1 MIKKTDHVK
10 TIELEIHI
18 SYFCLVAIII
28 CNIYPS
34 THYPKEKN
42 AAQLFLFFIIKT

>member
-34 THYPKEKN
+34 THYPKEKM
-42 AAQLFLFFIIKT
+42 LHSFFYFL